1 MQKLGKEK
9 SGFFDLTSG
18 FKKNSFFLFFD
29 DSVFNLHSNLRLSL
43 NTQKFEV
50 FTSRPASSVVNAHA
64 TIHPQRNIPGSIHT
78 AAKFFFFFQFNN
90 FFFN

>member
-18 FKKNSFFLFFD
+18 FKKKSVFLFFD
-29 DSVFNLHSNLRLSL
+29 DRVFNLHSNLRLSL
-43 NTQKFEV
+43 NTQKFKV
-50 FTSRPASSVVNAHA
+50 FTSRLASSVVNALA
-64 TIHPQRNIPGSIHT
+64 TQRDIPGSNHPAGNIF
-78 AAKFFFFFQFNN
+78 FFFFFQLNN